1 MQTLSKS
8 IYILITYLTLRNN
21 TRLGRMNTD
30 PKVVLFTDYV
40 SMCVGVLCVINSKN
54 VNKKKLR
61 VKSNRVYGNDVWRYK
76 MLFGKMEEKTN
87 R

>member
-1 MQTLSKS
+1 
-8 IYILITYLTLRNN
+8 
-21 TRLGRMNTD
+21 MNTD

-87 R
+87 RWNMIHLRWITVMCHQK